1 MMTSVNKILK
11 VIDQIAPFETADS
24 WDNVGLL
31 IGNENQVVNRILIAL
46 DISEE
51 VIEEAIEEGFD
62 MIITHHPI
70 IFNPL
75 KKITT
80 GDRVGKILIDAIR
93 NDIAIIAAHTNL
105 DKVFSNGINRYL
117 ADSLLLGQLQILIPE
132 GVHMEYGYG
141 IVGVL
146 ESAMIFDEF
155 ILKIKNVFQIDHLR
169 VSNSTHDKKV
179 RKVVVASGA
188 SSDFIPQVLMTQADV
203 FITSDLK
210 YHECQNAIGT
220 NLTLVDVGHFESE
233 SVYLEHFKALIDAR
247 ISEKNYDV
255 FTKVSEMEQPIFKHL

>member
-11 VIDQIAPFETADS
+11 IIDQIAPFETADS

-31 IGNENQVVNRILIAL
+31 VGNENQVVNRILIAL

-51 VIEEAIEEGFD
+51 VIKEAIEEGFD
-62 MIITHHPI
+62 LIITHHPI
-70 IFNPL
+70 IFSPL
-75 KKITT
+75 RKITT
-80 GDRVGKILIDAIR
+80 GDRVGKILIEAIQ

-105 DKVFSNGINRYL
+105 DKVFSSGINRYL
-117 ADSLLLGQLQILIPE
+117 ADSLIMGQLQILIPE
-132 GVHMEYGYG
+132 GVHSDYGHG
-141 IVGVL
+141 IVGTL
-146 ESAMIFDEF
+146 ENSMAFDDF
-155 ILKIKNVFQIDHLR
+155 ILRVKNVFQIDHVR
-169 VSNSTHDKKV
+169 VSNVTKDKKV

-188 SSDFIPQVLMTQADV
+188 SSDFIGSVLLTQADV

-210 YHECQNAIGT
+210 YHECQNVIGT

-233 SVYLEHFKALIDAR
+233 SVYLEHFKALIDQW
-247 ISEKNYDV
+247 ISDKNYDV

>member
-1 MMTSVNKILK
+1 MTSVNKIMK
-11 VIDQIAPFETADS
+11 IIDQIAPFETADS

-31 IGNENQVVNRILIAL
+31 VGNENQVVNRILIAL
-46 DISEE
+46 DVSEE
-51 VIEEAIEEGFD
+51 VIKEAIDEGFD
-62 MIITHHPI
+62 MIIAHHPI
-70 IFNPL
+70 IFSPM

-80 GDRVGKILIDAIR
+80 GDRVGRILIEAIQ

-117 ADSLLLGQLQILIPE
+117 ADSLVLGKLQILIPE
-132 GVHMEYGYG
+132 GVHMEYGHG
-141 IVGVL
+141 IVGTL
-146 ESAMIFDEF
+146 ESALTFDEF
-155 ILKIKNVFQIDHLR
+155 ILKVKNVFQINHLR
-169 VSNSTHDKKV
+169 VSNVSNDKKI

-188 SSDFIPQVLMTQADV
+188 SSDFINHVLSTQADV

-210 YHECQNAIGT
+210 YHECQDVIGT

-233 SVYLEHFKALIDAR
+233 SIYLEHFKALIDVW